1 MATHTDLTQGSIP
14 KQLVRFAIPLAASS
28 VLQSMYGMVD
38 MVVAGQFIG
47 SAGLSAINNGSMV
60 MQMVTSVAMG
70 LCTGGNIL
78 IGQYYGAKDRDACH
92 RATVTLLTSAA
103 IFGAALSVIIFLLS
117 GGILRALDAPAL
129 EEAAEYLRICAL
141 GGILAILGYNAAA
154 AALRA
159 VGNSKAPLIC
169 VAVTTG
175 MNIVLDVFMV
185 GVLDM
190 GVAGAAWATIIAQ
203 IVSFIVALAF
213 VLKSPELFGFRLNKL
228 YIRARELKMI
238 LKLGIPCAVQMSVA
252 SISWLSVT
260 YILNGYGLV
269 VSAGNGVSAKIKDF
283 CQQFTLAMC
292 NASASMIAQNIG
304 AGEFDRAKKTTYTAM
319 RITIVMALCI
329 IAVVELL
336 AVQMTSLFTGEPEVI
351 AAAVRNLRIEILGQ
365 VFYASFL
372 VYHSLALGAGNTW
385 FVFFSSFVNC
395 IVVRLVL
402 AFLFSHLFGLDGVYW
417 ACMIAPL
424 SSVPLGLWYERS
436 NRWRR
441 TLVKN

>member
-1 MATHTDLTQGSIP
+1 MANQTDLTQGSIP
-14 KQLVRFAIPLAASS
+14 KQLIRFAIPLAASS
-28 VLQSMYGMVD
+28 VLQSMYGLVD
-38 MVVAGQFIG
+38 MVVAGRFIG
-47 SAGLSAINNGSMV
+47 STGLSAINNGSTV
-60 MQMVTSVAMG
+60 MQMITSVAIG

-78 IGQYYGAKDRDACH
+78 IGQYYGARDRDACH

-103 IFGAALSVIIFLLS
+103 LFGTVLAVIVFFLA
-117 GGILRALDAPAL
+117 GDILKMLDAPAI
-129 EEAAEYLRICAL
+129 EDAGVYLRICSL

-175 MNIVLDVFMV
+175 LNIVLDVFMV

-213 VLKSPELFGFRLNKL
+213 VLKSPDLFGFRLNRL
-228 YIRARELKMI
+228 YIRAKELKMI

-304 AGEFDRAKKTTYTAM
+304 AGEFDRARKTTYTAM
-319 RITIVMALCI
+319 RVTVCMALCI
-329 IAVVELL
+329 IVVVEIL
-336 AVQMTSLFTGEPEVI
+336 AVQMTSLFTSDPEVI
-351 AAAVRNLRIEILGQ
+351 EAAVRNLRIEIMGQ

-372 VYHSLALGAGNTW
+372 VYHSLALGAGHTW

-402 AFLFSHLFGLDGVYW
+402 AFLFSHLFGLNGVYW

-424 SSVPLGLWYERS
+424 SSVPLGVWYERS
-436 NRWRR
+436 DRWRR
-441 TLVKN
+441 TLVK